1 MRTRRIG
8 TAALP
13 VAMTVLV
20 ASAAAIGV
28 AAQQETEPWVHV
40 AMSGDSGETL
50 NLNLPLAAIEAAIA
64 LAPEA
69 IVRDGQVQLGGAA
82 ELPIAAI
89 RGMWQELIDVGDVE
103 FVTIQAGGND
113 LRIAREGEII
123 LITVNESGDETAETD
138 VRIEIPVPVVDALLS
153 SQGDTLNIRAAV
165 QELSTLRG
173 EMVRVVA
180 DDNNI
185 PIWIDESPVQ

>member
-8 TAALP
+8 TAAVP
-13 VAMTVLV
+13 VAITALV
-20 ASAAAIGV
+20 ASAAVIGV
-28 AAQQETEPWVHV
+28 AAQQETEPWIHV
-40 AMSGDSGETL
+40 AVSGGSGETL

-89 RGMWQELIDVGDVE
+89 RGMWRELIDVGDVE

-123 LITVNESGDETAETD
+123 LITVHDSGDGTAEAD

-153 SQGDTLNIRAAV
+153 SQGDTLNITAAV

-185 PIWIDESPVQ
+185 RIWIDESPVQ